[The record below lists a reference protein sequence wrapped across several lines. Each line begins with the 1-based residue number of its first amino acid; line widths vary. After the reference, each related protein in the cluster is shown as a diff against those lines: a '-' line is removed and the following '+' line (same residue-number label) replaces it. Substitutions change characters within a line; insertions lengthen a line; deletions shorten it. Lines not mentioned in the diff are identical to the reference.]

1 MLLRQGAPIRD
12 AWNSGASYAQAA
24 KDVSGLLV
32 FALDIDSAAVY
43 PIDGHDR
50 IDLQERRDVA
60 AVVERLDGDILDELG
75 RLWLK
80 GKGLADPE
88 QAIQRANR
96 IVAANAQRG
105 LSTSENQFPELSL
118 NVASRP

>member
-60 AVVERLDGDILDELG
+60 AVVVLSPDRH
-75 RLWLK
+75 RHRS
-80 GKGLADPE
+80 PPFP
-88 QAIQRANR
+88 R
-96 IVAANAQRG
+96 IYAQ
-105 LSTSENQFPELSL
+105 SS
-118 NVASRP
+118 